1 MNETY
6 YSARSESQSE
16 IVINKSRF
24 ITTLVPIADQN
35 DAIEKVKIIS
45 KKYSDATHN
54 CYAFISNKI
63 ATEQRFSDD
72 GEPQGTAGI
81 PMLEVL
87 KKRRIYMTLAV
98 VTRYFG
104 GVKLGAN
111 GLVGAYSRSVSEALN
126 AADIVENAYSEIVR
140 VKCDYAYYKKVESTL
155 LDSGAE
161 IDDILYDEK
170 VTLTVR
176 MKGADNDSV
185 KDKIIDTSLGQAEI
199 ETVEIK
205 YCEYKLRGTGY
216 ENHID

>member
-6 YSARSESQSE
+6 YSARNESQNE

-24 ITTLVPIADQN
+24 ITTVMPIRN
-35 DAIEKVKIIS
+35 YSDAIEKIKTIS

-54 CYAFISNKI
+54 CYAFISNNI

-87 KKRRIYMTLAV
+87 KKRHIYMTLAV

-111 GLVGAYSRSVSEALN
+111 GLVGAYSRSVTEGLDK
-126 AADIVENAYSEIVR
+126 ADIVENTYSEIAS
-140 VKCDYAYYKKVESTL
+140 VKCDYGYYKKVEAL
-155 LDSGAE
+155 LLESGAE
-161 IDDILYDEK
+161 IDDIVYDEK
-170 VTLTVR
+170 VTLIVR
-176 MKGADNDSV
+176 MKGVENTPI
-185 KDKIIDTSLGQAEI
+185 KDKITDVSLGQAGI
-199 ETVEIK
+199 KTIEIK